1 MEYYAFV
8 LGEPNAGSADEESL
22 GELLDEIKG
31 ADGGGFTGCFFAEH
45 HNDRHQSLTSRPN
58 LLIAAAAMQTSQLRL
73 GTMVTVLG
81 LHQPFIVAEEI
92 ATLDALSKG
101 RIEYGIGA
109 GGFGWSQVGIDR
121 TSAKDRLEEG
131 VLLLRRLFAEGE
143 SSEIAYEGRYWSGTK
158 ARVVPSCVQK
168 PHPPLWI
175 TGHGEDTIRRAARLQ
190 TSFCTGFVSCQTAS
204 ARRDLY
210 RRAWSEYHPDGG
222 PPGRTGHMILVA
234 VGDSRRDVREQALP
248 AMRTKLFEFAK
259 ATLGKRGDPSFTFD
273 QALRDRYGVSSWN
286 ELIDAGIIVYGTAED
301 CIEQLQQIR
310 ERGADV
316 LLMQPRFTDID
327 RSFSRESFLR
337 LAQDVLPMVET
348 PSEEF
353 VPAS

>member
-8 LGEPNAGSADEESL
+8 LGEPNPGSTDDESL
-22 GELLDEIKG
+22 EELLDEIKG
-31 ADGGGFTGCFFAEH
+31 ADLGGFTGCFFAEH

-58 LLIAAAAMQTSQLRL
+58 ILIAAAAVQTSRLRL

-81 LHQPFIVAEEI
+81 LHQPFIIAEEI

-121 TSAKDRLEEG
+121 ASAKDRLEEG
-131 VLLLRRLFAEGE
+131 VLLIQRLFTEAQN
-143 SSEIAYEGRYWSGTK
+143 SEISYQGRYWSGTA
-158 ARVVPSCVQK
+158 ARVVPTCVQK

-175 TGHGEDTIRRAARLQ
+175 TGHGEDTIRRSARLKA
-190 TSFCTGFVSCQTAS
+190 SFCTGFVSSQTAS

-210 RRAWSEYHPDGG
+210 RRAWSEYHPDD

-234 VGDSRRDVREQALP
+234 VGDSRRDVRERALP

-259 ATLGKRGDPSFTFD
+259 ATLGKRGDPTFTFE
-273 QALRDRYGVSSWN
+273 QALRDRYGAGSWN
-286 ELIDAGIIVYGTAED
+286 DLIDAGIIVHGTVED

-310 ERGADV
+310 ERGADA
-316 LLMQPRFTDID
+316 LLMQPRFADID

-337 LAQDVLPMVET
+337 LAQDVLPRVGT
-348 PSEEF
+348 PSDEF
-353 VPAS
+353 VSTP